1 MLSLE
6 LFMPEMSL
14 AKILFTANRKFIF
27 FFKAQF
33 IPQPKLKE
41 LFIVPTT
48 VFGAVQFFRG

>member
-6 LFMPEMSL
+6 LFMPEMS
-14 AKILFTANRKFIF
+14 LFTANRKFIF